1 MNRPDADPPAAPKET
16 KITFDGAKKSRRP
29 LRPAGHNGVEEI
41 FSGLPQNLWVK
52 PSSIAA

>member
-41 FSGLPQNLWVK
+41 FSIW
-52 PSSIAA
+52 